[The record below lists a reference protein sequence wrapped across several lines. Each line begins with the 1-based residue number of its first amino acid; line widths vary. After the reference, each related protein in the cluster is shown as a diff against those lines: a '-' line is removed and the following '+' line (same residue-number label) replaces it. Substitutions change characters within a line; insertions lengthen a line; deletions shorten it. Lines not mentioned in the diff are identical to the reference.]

1 MSLLVP
7 FFLAGLAALSLPLLL
22 HLVRRTPRGRQS
34 FSSLMFL
41 EPTPPQLTRRS
52 RLDQVLLL
60 LMRLGALGLATLA
73 FARPFLR
80 ETASRSVSD
89 LPGRRVALLVDRSA
103 SLQRT
108 GAWARLLE
116 LANTELDS
124 LSPQDEVA
132 LYAFDDRLET
142 VLGFDAAPG
151 EGGRVPLLRS
161 RLKELQP
168 GWSETNLGSALS
180 SLAAELE
187 ASGDAQQST
196 LEPQIVL
203 LTDLTQGSRLEA
215 LEQFEWPARVRVLV
229 RQVPVDPSTNAAPRV
244 LQDAETAGLDKVRV
258 RISNA
263 GNSRQETFSL
273 GWFDTQGRAIREPQ
287 VTAYVPPGQSRVISL
302 AVPPAEAQAAGVQ
315 LTGDDHDFDN
325 RYCNSPQPRR
335 DVAVG
340 WLGTATADDTNGPR
354 YYLDLALTNDPT
366 RNVRVTPLEPAS
378 LVVPRNEPTWRLVVV
393 TDAVTEETAA
403 RLRLLAE
410 AGAIVLA
417 APVDLAGAESLP
429 RLLPGLE
436 SAAAAPPAKGGY
448 LLLGEIDFTH
458 PLFAPFANPPYS
470 DFTKI
475 HFWQSW
481 KLALRA
487 PIEGQASPPV
497 ASPTVVARFD
507 NGDPA
512 LLEERLGRG
521 RILALG
527 AGWTPRQSQLALSSK
542 FVGLMGTLLDLA
554 LGETV
559 NLPSLTTGQPLP
571 LPTAAVESG
580 CRVTT
585 PRGTSE
591 ELPAGTSQFAGT
603 ETPGIYTV
611 SWGDQAVPI
620 AVNLSDLESQTTPLE
635 VEQLERRGVPLGSVP
650 PQTERLDRLR
660 QLRDQELESRQ
671 KLWRWLLVGAMGLVI
686 LETWWAGR
694 SERALL
700 PAETPA

>member
-7 FFLAGLAALSLPLLL
+7 FFLAGLAALSLPLML

-60 LMRLGALGLATLA
+60 LFRLGAMSLATLA

-80 ETASRSVSD
+80 ETASLSVSD
-89 LPGRRVALLVDRSA
+89 LPGRRVALLMDRSA
-103 SLQRT
+103 SLQRA
-108 GAWARLLE
+108 GAWPRLLE

-124 LSPQDEVA
+124 LSPQDDVA
-132 LYAFDDRLET
+132 LYVFDDRLET

-151 EGGRVPLLRS
+151 EGGRVPLIRS

-168 GWSETNLGSALS
+168 GWSATNLGSALS
-180 SLAAELE
+180 ALAGELE

-203 LTDLTQGSRLEA
+203 LTDLTHGSRLEA

-229 RQVPVDPSTNAAPRV
+229 RQVAVEPATNAAPRV
-244 LQDAETAGLDKVRV
+244 LQNAESAGQDTVRV

-263 GNSRQETFSL
+263 GNSRQEMFSL

-287 VTAYVPPGQSRVISL
+287 VTAYVPPGQSRIIPL
-302 AVPPAEAQAAGVQ
+302 AVPPVEAQAAGVQ
-315 LTGDDHDFDN
+315 LTGDDHEFDN
-325 RYCNSPQPRR
+325 RFYNSPAARR

-340 WLGTATADDTNGPR
+340 WLGAASAEDPDGPR
-354 YYLDLALTNDPT
+354 YYLELAMANDPN
-366 RNVRVTPLEPAS
+366 RDVRITPIETSGSFAPGA
-378 LVVPRNEPTWRLVVV
+378 EPTWPLIVV
-393 TDAVTEETAA
+393 TSELTDDVAE
-403 RLRLLAE
+403 RLRQQAE
-410 AGAIVLA
+410 AGAMVLA
-417 APVDLAGAESLP
+417 APVEAAAAQSLP

-436 SAAAAPPAKGGY
+436 SAAAGGPAKGGY
-448 LLLGEIDFTH
+448 LLLGEIDFSH
-458 PLFAPFANPPYS
+458 PLFAPFATAPYS

-475 HFWQSW
+475 HFWQTW
-481 KLALRA
+481 KLALRKSNEGA
-487 PIEGQASPPV
+487 PSL
-497 ASPTVVARFD
+497 SVVARFD
-507 NGDPA
+507 DGDPA
-512 LLEERLGRG
+512 LLEERVGRG
-521 RILALG
+521 RIFALA

-542 FVGLMGTLLDLA
+542 FVGLMGTLLDLS
-554 LGETV
+554 LGETIRPT
-559 NLPSLTTGQPLP
+559 LLTTGQPIP
-571 LPTAAVESG
+571 LPTAAAEAG

-585 PRGTSE
+585 PRGTTE
-591 ELPAGTSQFAGT
+591 ELPAGTTQFVGAD
-603 ETPGIYTV
+603 TPGIYTV
-611 SWGDQAVPI
+611 SWGNQSVPL

-650 PQTERLDRLR
+650 PQTERLEQLR

-671 KLWRWLLVGAMGLVI
+671 KLWRWLLVGALGLVI

-694 SERALL
+694 SEQALV
-700 PAETPA
+700 PAETSA